1 MGTFSSVNKIKIVFF
16 SGTGG
21 TARVANIFQKSLE
34 TKGKIVVKHQLNNRN
49 NIINDSEDMLIIIY
63 AVHACNAPEPVYEY
77 IDAIP
82 KVDNKLAAV
91 ISVSGGGEITPNTA
105 CRLHCIKRLEKKGF
119 NVIYE
124 KMLIMPSN
132 WIVPT
137 IDGLAIRLLE
147 VLPTK
152 IDKIIADLSSDITLR
167 AKPNLLNRFLSC
179 IGEFEKV
186 GARSFGK
193 RIKANQSCNGCGWCE
208 KACPR
213 ANITLVNGTPVF
225 NNNCLLCLKCIY
237 GCPQRALEAGIGKF
251 IVIKQGYNLNAIEKN
266 NQIDTLDSVEKL
278 AKGYLWK
285 GIKEYLSNDN

>member
-34 TKGKIVVKHQLNNRN
+34 AKGKIVVKHELNIRN
-49 NIINDSEDMLIIIY
+49 KIINDSEDMLIIIY

-82 KVDNKLAAV
+82 KVDNKLAVV
-91 ISVSGGGEITPNTA
+91 ISVSGGGEIAPNTA
-105 CRLHCIKRLEKKGF
+105 CRLHCINRLEKKGF

-132 WIVPT
+132 WVVPT

-147 VLPTK
+147 VLPSK
-152 IDKIIADLSSDITLR
+152 IEKIIDDLSSDVTLKT
-167 AKPNLLNRFLSC
+167 KPNLLNRFISY
-179 IGEFEKV
+179 IGEFEKA

-193 RIKANQSCNGCGWCE
+193 RIKANQNCNGCGWCE

-213 ANITLVNGTPVF
+213 ANITLVNDTPTF

-237 GCPQRALEAGIGKF
+237 GCPQRALKPGIGKF

-266 NQIDTLDSVEKL
+266 NQIDTLDSVERL

-285 GIKEYLSNDN
+285 GIKEYLLNDN

>member
-1 MGTFSSVNKIKIVFF
+1 MGTFGGVNKIKIVFF

-21 TARVANIFQKSLE
+21 TARVANTFQKSLE
-34 TKGKIVVKHQLNNRN
+34 AKGKIVIKHELNNRN
-49 NIINDSEDMLIIIY
+49 KIINDSEDMLIIIY

-119 NVIYE
+119 NAIYE

-137 IDGLAIRLLE
+137 IDGLAVRLLE

-152 IDKIIADLSSDITLR
+152 IEKIINDLSSDITLR
-167 AKPNLLNRFLSC
+167 TKPNLLNRFLSC
-179 IGEFEKV
+179 IGELEKV

-193 RIKANQSCNGCGWCE
+193 RIKTNENCNGCGWCE

-237 GCPQRALEAGIGKF
+237 GCPQRALEPGIGKF

-285 GIKEYLSNDN
+285 GIKEYLLNDN

>member
-1 MGTFSSVNKIKIVFF
+1 MGTFSGVNKIKIVFF
-16 SGTGG
+16 SGTGS
-21 TARVANIFQKSLE
+21 TARVANTFQKSLE
-34 TKGKIVVKHQLNNRN
+34 AKGKIVIKHELNSRN
-49 NIINDSEDMLIIIY
+49 KIINDSEDMLIIIY
-63 AVHACNAPEPVYEY
+63 AVHACNAPKPVYEY

-82 KVDNKLAAV
+82 KVDNKLAVV

-105 CRLHCIKRLEKKGF
+105 CRLHCIKRLENKGF

-137 IDGLAIRLLE
+137 IDGLSVRLLE

-152 IDKIIADLSSDITLR
+152 IEKIIDDLSSDVILR
-167 AKPNLLNRFLSC
+167 TKPNLLNRFLSY
-179 IGEFEKV
+179 IGEFEKI

-193 RIKANQSCNGCGWCE
+193 RIKAKENCNGCGWCE

-213 ANITLVNGTPVF
+213 ANITLPNGTPTF

-237 GCPQRALEAGIGKF
+237 GCPQRALEPGIGKF
-251 IVIKQGYNLNAIEKN
+251 IVIKQGYNLSAIEKS
-266 NQIDTLDSVEKL
+266 NQKDTLDSMEKL

-285 GIKEYLSNDN
+285 GIKEYLLDDN

>member
-1 MGTFSSVNKIKIVFF
+1 MSTFSGVNKIKIAFF

-21 TARVANIFQKSLE
+21 TARVANTFEKSLE
-34 TKGKIVVKHQLNNRN
+34 AKGKIVIKHELNSRN
-49 NIINDSEDMLIIIY
+49 KIINDSEDMLIIIY
-63 AVHACNAPEPVYEY
+63 AVHACNAPESVYEY

-82 KVDNKLAAV
+82 KVDNKLAVV

-132 WIVPT
+132 WIIPT
-137 IDGLAIRLLE
+137 IDGLAVRLLE

-152 IDKIIADLSSDITLR
+152 IDKIIDDLSSDITFR
-167 AKPNLLNRFLSC
+167 TKPSLLNRFLSY

-193 RIKANQSCNGCGWCE
+193 RIKANENCNGCGWCE

-213 ANITLVNGTPVF
+213 SNITLVNGTPVF

-237 GCPQRALEAGIGKF
+237 GCPQRALEPGIGKF

-266 NQIDTLDSVEKL
+266 NQIDRLDSVEKL

-285 GIKEYLSNDN
+285 GIKEYLLNDN

>member
-1 MGTFSSVNKIKIVFF
+1 MVTYGDANKVKIVFF

-21 TARVANIFQKSLE
+21 TARVADIFHKSLE
-34 TKGKIVVKHQLNNRN
+34 AKGKIVVKHELNSRN
-49 NIINDSEDMLIIIY
+49 KIVNDLEDLLIIIF

-77 IDAIP
+77 IDSIP
-82 KVDNKLAAV
+82 KVDNKLAVV

-137 IDGLAIRLLE
+137 INDLSVRLLE
-147 VLPTK
+147 VLPNK
-152 IDKIIADLSSDITLR
+152 IEKIINDLSSGVILR
-167 AKPNLLNRFLSC
+167 TKPNLLNKFLSY
-179 IGEFEKV
+179 IGEFEKI
-186 GARSFGK
+186 GARHFGK
-193 RIKANQSCNGCGWCE
+193 KIKAKQNCNGCGWCE

-213 ANITLVNGTPVF
+213 ANITLVNGAPTF

-237 GCPQRALEAGIGKF
+237 GCPQGALEPGVGKF
-251 IVIKQGYNLNAIEKN
+251 IVIKQGYNLNVIEKN
-266 NQIDTLDSVEKL
+266 TSEDKLDSVESL

-285 GIKEYLSNDN
+285 GVKEYLLNDN